1 MLGLF
6 GRSGASRPRA
16 TLTVAFEDGGIAY
29 GAAGEFQGMAAPQW
43 LAQADA
49 FDDWQLA
56 YYLAQLDQ
64 EGWGP
69 TLDDR
74 FILPWD
80 SLYQLQRHPG
90 HHSSLPLL
98 RLPPPS
104 ALTPHL
110 EASGSLAEAGFAIA
124 LGWRDR
130 QGRTVAEVR
139 RTGGILNH
147 GGEAF
152 LLSEPAWQL
161 AEGVRVFARRE
172 RRDGD
177 SNRAEWGRLRA
188 LAVEAGAR
196 LDDFLS
202 KTVVLTLERL
212 DLGLKLVDV
221 QGTPVVEIEPKAEG
235 APDDQWLAA
244 FDKFSNVQDHYDLSL
259 DDGTLIRV
267 VPDQAVKDVLSEI
280 RRMPARRVAG
290 RRAQAF
296 LRNPYA
302 VIGESMAKVLP
313 PERFEALRKQA
324 GIHFLAFDI
333 EPVRDAA
340 GRVQRVDIVPVAE
353 DETAD
358 APPPMPLA
366 DKARVAAFARKL
378 GKAAEEGDP
387 CFHWGGR
394 DLDIRG
400 NCAEQLAKLSGLL
413 ADCWITGQPVLD
425 ASDIL
430 DLGRYS
436 ARVVGIDV
444 YKPVYSPF
452 IQKTEKGGSWLP
464 EDVQPIITWQP
475 PGAPGPVHFTVTGDQ
490 LNELA
495 AKVEAAAA
503 RGEDLVAM
511 PDWPGPVGVADAQAI
526 LEAYEPL
533 LKSAP
538 GAAGTG
544 GLEENEPPPFIYEP
558 KPQAPRTSA
567 VQLLIGENIE
577 KADYAEERGRLLAFD
592 PARPPALPSSLAAG
606 VTLKPHQLTGVAWL
620 QHLWGLSTHV
630 RGCVFADDMGLGKTL
645 QLLAFIHWYLEQEVD
660 PQPVLVVAP
669 VSLLENWKNEITKFF
684 GPGASRV
691 MTLYGRDLDAAKLD
705 RSSIDAQLLEKGLV
719 RFLKPGWRGDAQIVL
734 TTYETLRDQEFSLA
748 AERWGIMVCDEAQ
761 RIKTPNALVTRAAKK
776 QNVRFRVACTG
787 TPVENSLT
795 DLWCLFDF
803 VQPGL
808 LSPLNDFAKRY
819 VRPIEARTDEQKAR
833 VEELRALIAPQL
845 LRRTK
850 SEVADLKPKHED
862 VPRLDIS
869 QKQVALYAAAVEA
882 LKAKQAQGAAE
893 GAKTAGAALLS
904 MLHSLRLICADPH
917 HPKFGTPADL
927 PLKEHRHHSPK
938 MDWLLRHL
946 ETIRDRGEKAIVFT
960 EFRDLQRLLQR
971 AIGQHFRVAVTVIN
985 GDTKVQ
991 TTGEAATRQRLIDAF
1006 QSKPGFNVIVLS
1018 TTAIGFG
1025 VNIQAANHVVHF
1037 TRPWNPAKE
1046 DQATDR
1052 AYRIGQEKEV
1062 FVRYPTVVS
1071 AGFTTFEEK
1080 LAKLL
1085 EAKRRLAGD
1094 MLNGCDDIQV
1104 ADFADL
1110 DDPQGGAMLAD
1121 QILTGEHLGAI
1132 EPRMFECLCE
1142 RLWLKQGYSVYR
1154 TPTSGDGGVD
1164 VVAFRDGEGYL
1175 IQCKTTASGKSL
1187 GWAGIKDVIAGATAY
1202 RLKHPGVKF
1211 RLAAATNATFNTS
1224 ARQQAAVNGVEL
1236 YEVSELVSLLERHP
1250 TNLAELL

>member
-1 MLGLF
+1 MIY
-6 GRSGASRPRA
+6 SP
-16 TLTVAFEDGGIAY
+16 
-29 GAAGEFQGMAAPQW
+29 AGEFRGIAAPEW
-43 LAQADA
+43 LAQADV

-80 SLYQLQRHPG
+80 SVYQLQRHPG

-104 ALTPHL
+104 PLTPQL
-110 EASGSLAEAGFAIA
+110 EARGSLTDAGFAIA

-130 QGRTVAEVR
+130 QGRTTAEAR
-139 RTGGILNH
+139 RVGGILNH
-147 GGEAF
+147 GGAAF

-161 AEGVRVFARRE
+161 AEAVRVFARRE

-177 SNRAEWGRLRA
+177 ANRADWGRLRS
-188 LAVEAGAR
+188 LAVQAGAR

-202 KTVVLTLERL
+202 KTVVLSLDRL
-212 DLGLKLVDV
+212 DLGLRLVDV

-244 FDKFSNVQDHYDLSL
+244 FDKSSNVQDHYDLNL
-259 DDGTLIRV
+259 DDGTVIRV
-267 VPDQAVKDVLSEI
+267 VPDEAVKEVLREI
-280 RRMPARRVAG
+280 RCMPARRVAG

-333 EPVRDAA
+333 EPVRDAT
-340 GRVQRVDIVPVAE
+340 GRVERVDVVPIAE
-353 DETAD
+353 DETAQT
-358 APPPMPLA
+358 PPPMPLA
-366 DKARVAAFARKL
+366 DKARVAAFARRL
-378 GKAAEEGDP
+378 GKAAEEGEP

-400 NCAEQLAKLSGLL
+400 NCPEQLAKLSGLL
-413 ADCWITGQPVLD
+413 ADCWTTGQPVLD

-464 EDVQPIITWQP
+464 EDVQPIITWQQ

-495 AKVEAAAA
+495 AKVGAAAA
-503 RGEDLVAM
+503 RGEDQVVM
-511 PDWPGPVGVADAQAI
+511 PDWPGPVGIADAQAI

-538 GAAGTG
+538 AATGAG
-544 GLEENEPPPFIYEP
+544 GLEEDEQPPFIYEP
-558 KPQAPRTSA
+558 KPQAPHTPA

-592 PARPPALPSSLAAG
+592 LTSPPALPRSLAAG
-606 VTLKPHQLTGVAWL
+606 VALKPHQMTGVAWL

-645 QLLAFIHWYLEQEVD
+645 QLLAFIHWYLEQEVE

-669 VSLLENWKNEITKFF
+669 VSLLENWKNEIAKFF
-684 GPGASRV
+684 APGASQV

-719 RFLKPGWRGDAQIVL
+719 RFLKPGWRGVAQIVL
-734 TTYETLRDQEFSLA
+734 TTYETMRDQELSLA

-776 QNVRFRVACTG
+776 QNVRFRIACTG

-808 LSPLNDFAKRY
+808 LPPLNDFAKRY
-819 VRPIEARTDEQKAR
+819 VRPIEARTEDEKAR
-833 VEELRALIAPQL
+833 VEELRALIAPQI

-904 MLHSLRLICADPH
+904 MLHSLRMICADPH

-927 PLKEHRHHSPK
+927 PLKEHRRHSPK
-938 MDWLLRHL
+938 IDWLLHQL
-946 ETIRDRGEKAIVFT
+946 EEVRKRGERAIVFT

-971 AIGQHFRVAVTVIN
+971 AIGQHFGIAVTVIN

-1025 VNIQAANHVVHF
+1025 VNIQAANHVIHF

-1062 FVRYPTVVS
+1062 FVRYPTVTS
-1071 AGFTTFEEK
+1071 ANFTTFEEK

-1094 MLNGCDDIQV
+1094 MLNGYDDIQV

-1110 DDPQGGAMLAD
+1110 DDPEGGSMMAAQLVTA
-1121 QILTGEHLGAI
+1121 EHLSFI
-1132 EPRMFECLCE
+1132 EPQMFERLCE
-1142 RLWLKQGYSVYR
+1142 RLWLKQGYSAYL
-1154 TPTSGDGGVD
+1154 TPSTGDGGVD
-1164 VVAFRDGEGYL
+1164 IVAFKDGSGFL
-1175 IQCKTTASGKSL
+1175 IQCKTTSTGKAL
-1187 GWAGIKDVIAGATAY
+1187 GWAGVKDVIAGATAY
-1202 RLKHPGVKF
+1202 KLKHPGVAF
-1211 RLAAATNATFNTS
+1211 RLAAITNTTFNEA
-1224 ARQQAAVNGVEL
+1224 ARQQAELNEVEL
-1236 YEVSELVSLLERHP
+1236 YQADTLAQLLEQYP
-1250 TNLAELL
+1250 VNLAELL

>member
-6 GRSGASRPRA
+6 GRSDASRPRA
-16 TLTVAFEDGGIAY
+16 SLTVAFEEGGVAY
-29 GAAGEFQGMAAPQW
+29 TAAGEFQGTAAPEW

-74 FILPWD
+74 FILPWE
-80 SLYQLQRHPG
+80 SVYQLQCHPG
-90 HHSSLPLL
+90 HHSSLSLL

-104 ALTPHL
+104 LLTPHL
-110 EASGSLAEAGFAIA
+110 EASGSLAESSFSIA

-130 QGRTVAEVR
+130 QGRTATEVR
-139 RTGGILNH
+139 RMGGAVNH
-147 GGEAF
+147 GGDLF

-161 AEGVRVFARRE
+161 AEGVRAFARRE

-177 SNRAEWGRLRA
+177 ANRAEWGRLRA

-202 KTVVLTLERL
+202 KTVVLTLDRL
-212 DLGLKLVDV
+212 DLGLKLVPV

-235 APDDQWLAA
+235 APDEAWLAA
-244 FDKFSNVQDHYDLSL
+244 FDKFSRVQDHYDLSL

-267 VPDQAVKDVLSEI
+267 VPDQAVKEVLGEI

-290 RRAQAF
+290 KRAQAF
-296 LRNPYA
+296 LRNPYT
-302 VIGESMAKVLP
+302 VIGEAMAKVLP

-340 GRVQRVDIVPVAE
+340 GRVERVDIVPIAE

-358 APPPMPLA
+358 APPPMVLA
-366 DKARVAAFARKL
+366 DKAHVAAFARKL
-378 GKAAEEGDP
+378 GKAAEAGEP
-387 CFHWGGR
+387 CFHWDGR
-394 DLDIRG
+394 ELDIRG
-400 NCAEQLAKLSGLL
+400 NCTEQLAKLSGLL
-413 ADCWITGQPVLD
+413 ADCWTSGQPVLN
-425 ASDIL
+425 AAEIL

-436 ARVVGIDV
+436 ARIIGIDV

-452 IQKTEKGGSWLP
+452 VPKTDKGESWLP
-464 EDVQPIITWQP
+464 DDVQPIITWQP
-475 PGAPGPVHFTVTGDQ
+475 PGAPAPVHFTVTGDQ

-495 AKVEAAAA
+495 AKVESAAA
-503 RGEDLVAM
+503 RGQDQISM
-511 PDWPGPVGVADAQAI
+511 PDWPGPVSIADAQAI

-533 LKSAP
+533 LTRPASPP
-538 GAAGTG
+538 GVG
-544 GLEENEPPPFIYEP
+544 GLDDEPSPFIYEP
-558 KPQAPRTSA
+558 KPKAPRTPT
-567 VQLLIGENIE
+567 VQLLIGENID

-592 PARPPALPSSLAAG
+592 AASRPALPHSLAAG
-606 VTLKPHQLTGVAWL
+606 IGLKPHQLTGVAWL
-620 QHLWGLSTHV
+620 QHLWRLSTHV

-645 QLLAFIHWYLEQEVD
+645 QLLTFIHWYLEQEVT
-660 PQPVLVVAP
+660 PLPVLVVAP
-669 VSLLENWKNEITKFF
+669 VSLLENWKNEIAKFF
-684 GPGASRV
+684 APSASRV

-705 RSSIDAQLLEKGLV
+705 RAAIDPQLLERGLV
-719 RFLKPGWRGDAQIVL
+719 RFLRPGWRGDAQIVL
-734 TTYETLRDQEFSLA
+734 TTYETLRDQELSLA
-748 AERWGIMVCDEAQ
+748 AEQWAIMVCDEAQ

-776 QNVRFRVACTG
+776 QNVRFRIACTG

-808 LSPLNDFAKRY
+808 LSPLNEFAKCY
-819 VRPIEARTDEQKAR
+819 VRPIEARTDEEKAR

-845 LRRTK
+845 FRRTK
-850 SEVADLKPKHED
+850 AEVADLKPKHED

-869 QKQVALYAAAVEA
+869 HKQVALYATAVEA
-882 LKAKQAQGAAE
+882 LKVKQAQGAAA
-893 GAKTAGAALLS
+893 GASTAGAALLS
-904 MLHSLRLICADPH
+904 MLHALRLICADPH
-917 HPKFGTPADL
+917 HPKFGAPADL
-927 PLKEHRHHSPK
+927 PLKEHRRHSPK
-938 MDWLLRHL
+938 IDWLLHHL
-946 ETIRDRGEKAIVFT
+946 EQVRERGEKAIVFT

-971 AIGQHFRVAVTVIN
+971 AIGQHFGFAVTVIN

-1071 AGFTTFEEK
+1071 TDFTTFEEK

-1094 MLNGCDDIQV
+1094 MLNGCDEIQV

-1121 QILTGEHLGAI
+1121 QTITGEHLGAI

-1202 RLKHPGVKF
+1202 RLKHPGIQF
-1211 RLAAATNATFNTS
+1211 RLAAATNATFNS
-1224 ARQQAAVNGVEL
+1224 AARQQALVNGVEL
-1236 YEVSELVSLLERHP
+1236 YEVDEVVGLLERYP
-1250 TNLAELL
+1250 VNLAELL